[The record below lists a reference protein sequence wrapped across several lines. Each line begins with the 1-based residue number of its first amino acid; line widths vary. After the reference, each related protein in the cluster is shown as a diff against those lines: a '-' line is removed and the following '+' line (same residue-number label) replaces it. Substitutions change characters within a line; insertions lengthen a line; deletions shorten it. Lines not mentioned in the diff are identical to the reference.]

1 MNARPTATGHPALT
15 RLHQSLWIT
24 VVMSLLFM
32 GLFVYYVRAEKAI
45 DRANEERLES
55 LGLAAELRQSS
66 DDLTRMVRTYVATGN
81 MVYQKYYME
90 ILAIRDGHSPRPLD
104 YRNVYWD
111 LVVGEGPRPRAA
123 GVAVPLLTL
132 MEQAHFTQAEFAKL
146 AEAKANSD
154 ALTGTEF
161 AAMALIESTQGDDE
175 TRRLRAI
182 AMLHDTAYHEAKA
195 RIMRPIAE
203 FQEMVA
209 MRTTRAVQE
218 AAQFAVWVR
227 WVFAGVGLLLA
238 FTLWQTYRALHHTLG
253 GKLEDIH
260 RQIERLGRG
269 DFGEPIHVE
278 PPLQQSVL
286 GWLAE
291 TQRQLQAAETEQQR
305 SSAQINNLAFFD
317 QLTGLPNRVL
327 LLDRVR
333 QTQAISQRSGQY
345 AALLF
350 IDLDHFKTLN
360 DTKGHDMGDLLLQQ
374 VAGRLRDAVHPDDTV
389 ARIGGDEFVMV
400 LGGLGETAHDAAN
413 ATEAV
418 AERLLRTLSQAYT
431 LRGFVHHSNASLGAT
446 LFLGQRTPMDE
457 LMKQADLAMYRAKDA
472 GRQAVR
478 FFDPAM
484 EAVAQQRAEI
494 EDDLRRGLHEH
505 QFVLHYQPQVDSDGH
520 LLSAEV
526 LVRWQHPQRGL
537 VLPGEFIGLAEDTG
551 LIVPLGQW
559 VLHAACEQLAR
570 WAGRPVLGQLSLAVN
585 LSARQFRDPGFVAM
599 VLEVVQHTG
608 ADPRRLKL
616 ELTESL
622 LVHDVDDI
630 IATMQTLQGHG
641 IGFSLDDFG
650 TGYSSLT
657 YLKRLPLNQLK
668 IDQSFVRDLL
678 HDAHDA
684 AIAQTIVTLAQSL
697 GLPVIAEGVETAAQH
712 RFLQQIGCNA
722 YQGYLFSRPVSLD
735 LFEPLA
741 LAGPLGAATAG

>member
-1 MNARPTATGHPALT
+1 MKPLSAATGHPALT

-24 VVMSLLFM
+24 VLMSLLFV
-32 GLFVYYVRAEKAI
+32 GLFVYYVQAEKAI
-45 DRANEERLES
+45 DQANEERLES
-55 LGLAAELRQSS
+55 LGLASELRQSS
-66 DDLTRMVRTYVATGN
+66 DDLTRMVRTYVATGDL
-81 MVYQKYYME
+81 VYQKYYME

-111 LVVGEGPRPRAA
+111 LVLGDGPRPRAA
-123 GVAVPLLTL
+123 GAAVPLLTL

-154 ALTGTEF
+154 ALTGTEL
-161 AAMALIESTQGDDE
+161 AAMVLIEASGGDVAA
-175 TRRLRAI
+175 RRLRAI
-182 AMLHDTAYHEAKA
+182 AMLHDAAYHEAKA

-203 FQEMVA
+203 FQEMVEL
-209 MRTTRAVQE
+209 RTTQAVRE
-218 AAQFAVWVR
+218 AAHFAVLVR
-227 WVFAGVGLLLA
+227 WVFAGVGLLLG
-238 FTLWQTYRALHHTLG
+238 FTLWQTYRALRHTLG

-269 DFGEPIHVE
+269 DFDEPIPVE
-278 PPLQQSVL
+278 PALQHSVL

-291 TQRQLQAAETEQQR
+291 TQRQLLAADTEHRR
-305 SSAQINNLAFFD
+305 SAAQINNLAFFD

-327 LLDRVR
+327 LLDRLR
-333 QTQAISQRSGQY
+333 QTQAISQRTGQY

-374 VAGRLRDAVHPDDTV
+374 VADRLRQGVHPDDTV

-400 LGGLGETAHDAAN
+400 LGGLGETARDAAS
-413 ATEAV
+413 ATEAI
-418 AERLLRTLSQAYT
+418 AERLLRSLTRAYT
-431 LRGFVHHSNASLGAT
+431 LRGFVHHSSASLGAT
-446 LFLGQRTPMDE
+446 LFLGQGTSMDE

-484 EAVAQQRAEI
+484 EAVVKHRAEI
-494 EDDLRRGLHEH
+494 EDDLRRALQQQ
-505 QFVLHYQPQVDSDGH
+505 QFVLHFQPQVNSASE

-526 LVRWQHPQRGL
+526 LVRWQHPERGL
-537 VLPGEFIGLAEDTG
+537 VPPGDFIGLAEDSG
-551 LIVPLGQW
+551 LIVPLGRW
-559 VLHAACEQLAR
+559 VLQAACEQLAC
-570 WAGRPVLGQLSLAVN
+570 WAGRPGLGQLSLAVN
-585 LSARQFRDPGFVAM
+585 MSAKQFRDPGFVAM

-622 LVHDVDDI
+622 LVHDVDEI

-668 IDQSFVRDLL
+668 IDQSFVRDMLD
-678 HDAHDA
+678 DAHDA
-684 AIAQTIVTLAQSL
+684 AIAKTIVTLAQSL
-697 GLPVIAEGVETAAQH
+697 DLPVIAEGVETLAQQ
-712 RFLQQIGCNA
+712 RFLQQIGCHA
-722 YQGYLFSRPVSLD
+722 YQGYLFSRPVPLD
-735 LFEPLA
+735 VFEPLA
-741 LAGPLGAATAG
+741 LAGTLQSVA